1 MLLTASVTDASFNH
15 LGSTLTEGFLDS
27 RKEIKNQF
35 LVHCMKGTVNHMSRI
50 MRKPDLCI
58 CKKKDQI
65 SYAVTAQL
73 ISAFVFTT

>member
-35 LVHCMKGTVNHMSRI
+35 LVYCMKGTVSHMSRI
-50 MRKPDLCI
+50 MRNNNKKFRS
-58 CKKKDQI
+58 CKSKENIHKKEVG
-65 SYAVTAQL
+65 SYRGF
-73 ISAFVFTT
+73 SY